1 MVRRALN
8 PFVPDRGSHF
18 TGLSAISTTQ
28 SIASGVSRGY
38 TVGAAIGQVAIPIPG
53 IGAAVGALVGAVA
66 GWADAAF
73 NRKDAEDVNFQ
84 QAMAM
89 SQQNGP
95 ESVLNIG
102 NKYLVLA
109 GLFDLTPNQ
118 IKGNIPIYK
127 KYGHMGEQRFVTD
140 MMNLVY
146 SAAQSGQIGPND
158 TAQSV
163 FSRIVQPWINSFGFG
178 PMSDSNSEM
187 ITYILMGMLAEYFVG
202 LQTRWHAIGGDY
214 PFGGLPPFSLPQA
227 ALPQGPTSSP
237 TPSPVYQ
244 PAAPTQSSGTASAQ
258 LTELQRY
265 LGGALPRV
273 GDTVGYTRDGNGQ
286 FMAVPA
292 GATFVDV
299 SSLPP
304 VGAWILHYSDGNY
317 VLVNGVLTPIGARSV
332 APLQPVAPVQPIA
345 QPAPATPLG
354 PPAGTPK
361 ITLTTDPGLVQ
372 IPANYGVSMQPQPY
386 PSGGGSYL
394 APSPAPSQVLS
405 QAAPTGVLGLTTEE
419 LMLGIGGVVLLVILL
434 KKRKASV

>member
-95 ESVLNIG
+95 ESVLNIA

-163 FSRIVQPWINSFGFG
+163 FARIVQPWINSFGFG
-178 PMSDSNSEM
+178 PMSDSNAEM

-214 PFGGLPPFSLPQA
+214 PFGGLPQFALPQA
-227 ALPQGPTSSP
+227 ALPQGPTGSP
-237 TPSPVYQ
+237 TPSPVFQTAPAQ
-244 PAAPTQSSGTASAQ
+244 PAAPAQ
-258 LTELQRY
+258 PTELQRY
-265 LGGALPRV
+265 LGGVLPAM
-273 GDTVGYTRDGNGQ
+273 GAPIGYARDSVLNN

-292 GATFVDV
+292 NATFAGQTTH
-299 SSLPP
+299 
-304 VGAWILHYSDGNY
+304 GAWIVQYASGQYL
-317 VLVNGVLTPIGARSV
+317 LANGTLIPYQ
-332 APLQPVAPVQPIA
+332 APSLQPIA

-354 PPAGTPK
+354 PPAGAPQISITP
-361 ITLTTDPGLVQ
+361 DPGYALP
-372 IPANYGVSMQPQPY
+372 ILRAPIYTG
-386 PSGGGSYL
+386 GGGSFN
-394 APSPAPSQVLS
+394 PTPAPSQVLA

-419 LMLGIGGVVLLVILL
+419 LMLGVGGVVLLVIML
-434 KKRKASV
+434 KKRRTS